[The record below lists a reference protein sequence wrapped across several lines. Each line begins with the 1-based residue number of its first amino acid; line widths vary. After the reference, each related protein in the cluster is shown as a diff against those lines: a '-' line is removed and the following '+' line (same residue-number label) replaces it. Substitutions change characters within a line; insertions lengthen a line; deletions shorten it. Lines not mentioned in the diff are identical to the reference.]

1 MSEPLLLVTLGL
13 QEVPAISIE
22 RYAVLSC
29 IQINL
34 KELLLALILWSKRVS
49 LANVYYVLASP
60 DQRSTAALINP

>member
-1 MSEPLLLVTLGL
+1 M
-13 QEVPAISIE
+13 QAISIE

-29 IQINL
+29 IQLNL